1 MPLSHLINAHQD
13 TQMPG
18 TSYINANF
26 LMLSHLTG
34 FGGFTVSFLK
44 SAKVKRRAVVFQ
56 WRDGPSLL
64 HHHSFC
70 SGFPQSSACKMLYRK
85 KNKVHAPSRT
95 SEPKIHQT
103 SVRWNL
109 PDYEMSFGTV
119 GYLGT
124 CSRLPK
130 KLNVRKCWDKLKKST
145 ERPDRLMRT
154 PDGDFL
160 QRTVLV
166 IHPAREKYGAE
177 LQTVTKSVEIWT
189 FSS

>member
-1 MPLSHLINAHQD
+1 MPLSHLISAHQD

-26 LMLSHLTG
+26 LMLSHPTG

-70 SGFPQSSACKMLYRK
+70 SGFPQSSACKMLYRM

-95 SEPKIHQT
+95 SEPKSIRRASDEICQT
-103 SVRWNL
+103 MKCRLGRWAIWGL
-109 PDYEMSFGTV
+109 VVSF
-119 GYLGT
+119 
-124 CSRLPK
+124 PK
-130 KLNVRKCWDKLKKST
+130 N
-145 ERPDRLMRT
+145 
-154 PDGDFL
+154 
-160 QRTVLV
+160 
-166 IHPAREKYGAE
+166 
-177 LQTVTKSVEIWT
+177 
-189 FSS
+189 